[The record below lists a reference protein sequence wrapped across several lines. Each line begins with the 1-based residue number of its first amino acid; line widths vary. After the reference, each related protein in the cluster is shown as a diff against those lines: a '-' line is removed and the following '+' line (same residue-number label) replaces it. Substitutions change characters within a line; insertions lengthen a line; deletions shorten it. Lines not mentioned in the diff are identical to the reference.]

1 MKVITVDDQFV
12 NAKGKPMESVPLVMM
27 AASEIGARQ
36 GQELYKEMQKR
47 GWDVKDTAVMAIT
60 ADELDTAR
68 RRTTGSIDALKA
80 AGFPD
85 AQIYRVPTK
94 SNDIPGAFDA
104 GNSML
109 VQHPQVKHWLIVGMN
124 DNTVLGGVRATEG
137 QGFKA
142 PDDWHRHQRRGCR
155 QRTVEGAADRL
166 LWLSAAKP
174 GYPRLQNQRNALQ
187 LGHQGRRAAE
197 VHGGDRCGADYPR

>member
-1 MKVITVDDQFV
+1 M
-12 NAKGKPMESVPLVMM
+12 S
-27 AASEIGARQ
+27 
-36 GQELYKEMQKR
+36 
-47 GWDVKDTAVMAIT
+47 KDTAVMAIT

-142 PDDWHRHQRRGCR
+142 PDVIGIGINGVDAVNELSKAQPTGF
-155 QRTVEGAADRL
+155 
-166 LWLSAAKP
+166 LWFSAAKP